1 MLDKMVLDPSL
12 YFLIKAFVGY
22 CKNSVIA
29 TKTKFHANQIIM
41 HYSTGIKK
49 YIWVI
54 VIIKWP

>member
-29 TKTKFHANQIIM
+29 TKTKVPCQSNNNALFKRD
-41 HYSTGIKK
+41 KK

-54 VIIKWP
+54 VIIKWL